1 MTYRDIS
8 EEKLTDLTTSP
19 RIDTEISENY
29 RKPAER
35 NHSKEISTSPV
46 NALKIPSRIFCGP
59 SFLLLCM
66 ETHDMMDLAAVK
78 ETGKSEVI
86 KEKHYGIIW

>member
-1 MTYRDIS
+1 MNKNIKIRATHRGIS
-8 EEKLTDLTTSP
+8 EEKLTDNTTSP
-19 RIDTEISENY
+19 
-29 RKPAER
+29 A
-35 NHSKEISTSPV
+35 HVSKVI
-46 NALKIPSRIFCGP
+46 
-59 SFLLLCM
+59 CM